1 MFKGKQALRWRFA
14 HRRFIGIE
22 GSRIE
27 KKEKLKSNAVQ
38 TKAPID
44 PMGTLNL
51 GWPFRVAVNSEIRF

>member
-1 MFKGKQALRWRFA
+1 MFKGKQVPRWRFA

-38 TKAPID
+38 TKALIN
-44 PMGTLNL
+44 PMETLDL
-51 GWPFRVAVNSEIRF
+51 G